1 MNDQLAKKYADET
14 LRIRELLHQE
24 FARQVN
30 AASFKNDST
39 IQQCGSY
46 VSAEIWVNNG
56 VGTACI
62 SNEDLANEKAR
73 YLFKVRALEGTTAP
87 LRIGVDNCHREA
99 HLDIPTVSN
108 GKVAIPLKDPMN
120 IGNVGSV
127 AFGCTLKDGELGD
140 NLYNYFKNINTR

>member
-1 MNDQLAKKYADET
+1 MDEGLANKYTIET

-24 FARQVN
+24 FAKQVN
-30 AASFKNDST
+30 TSSFRNDSS
-39 IQQCGSY
+39 IQRSGSY

-62 SNEDLANEKAR
+62 SNEDLANDEAR
-73 YLFKVRALEGTTAP
+73 YLFKVRPLIGTTSP

-99 HLDIPTVSN
+99 HLDIPTVPD
-108 GKVAIPLKDPMN
+108 GKVAIQLKDPMN
-120 IGNVGSV
+120 IGNIGSV

-140 NLYNYFKNINTR
+140 NLYNYFKNINTP